1 MLRRRLTGPHAWQSA
16 ANYSQ
21 QFLAVVS
28 GIVLARVL
36 APADFGQYGLAFAM
50 TALSL
55 LPASWSLAAVL
66 VTDANRTPSLLGTVL
81 GVTWLIVVARL
92 LLVALLTGILW
103 WRGDHALAGL
113 CLMIGV
119 PESARELSNVLR
131 GSLEGRGHF
140 HPNLAQVMTEG
151 VCSLVVI
158 VLAAR
163 AGWGSYALGL
173 GSWIGVGC
181 GLAIY
186 RGFSGAS
193 LRGRWDPARV
203 RQHVASGFWLWLN
216 TLADTAV
223 MRFDK
228 WLVGHRAGD
237 VALGL
242 YTRAFSYAP
251 ASHLVLNALMT
262 NPTVVSL
269 RNAADGAHRRRVL
282 ARCAVLVLGGGL
294 MNAALLV
301 AWADPVVP
309 WVFGPQ
315 WVPAVPYFE
324 AFAGLSFCL
333 GLTYLPTALLLAMG
347 DYRALALIRLA
358 GTALLVATA
367 LQWSGGDA
375 RGVAVLLQSILAV
388 QGFVLLARG
397 VRYLR

>member
-16 ANYSQ
+16 ANYGQ
-21 QFLAVVS
+21 QILAVAS

-36 APADFGQYGLAFAM
+36 APVDFGQYGLAFAL

-81 GVTWLIVVARL
+81 GVTWLIVGARL
-92 LLVALLTGILW
+92 ALVALLTSVLW

-119 PESARELSNVLR
+119 PEAARELSNVLR
-131 GSLEGRGHF
+131 GSLEGRGQF
-140 HPNLAQVMTEG
+140 RPNLVQVLTEG

-186 RGFSGAS
+186 RAYSGAS
-193 LRGRWDPARV
+193 LHGRWDPVRV
-203 RQHVASGFWLWLN
+203 RQHAVSGFWLWLN
-216 TLADTAV
+216 TLADTAIT
-223 MRFDK
+223 RFDK

-282 ARCAVLVLGGGL
+282 ARCAVLVLGGGAL
-294 MNAALLV
+294 NAALLV

-315 WVPAVPYFE
+315 WIPAVPYFQ

-347 DYRALALIRLA
+347 DYRALALIRLGA
-358 GTALLVATA
+358 TALLVAA
-367 LQWSGGDA
+367 AWQWPGGDA
-375 RGVAVLLQSILAV
+375 RAIAALVQGVLAV
-388 QGFVLLARG
+388 QGLILLARG
-397 VRYLR
+397 ARHLR